1 VSRYREELAWL
12 YGLESR
18 GIKLGLERM
27 HEAVALRGHPE
38 RELVFIHVAGSNGKG
53 SVATM
58 LESTLRAAGYRTGQ
72 FSSPHLQRYVER
84 VRVDGRPISE
94 REAALRL
101 RSLRTDARLP
111 ALSFFEHSTLLAFEA
126 FRDAQ
131 CDIVLLE
138 VGLGGRLDSTNIV
151 TPRVSVITNI
161 SLEHQRILG
170 ETRAR
175 IAKEKAGI
183 IKPGVPCVVGA
194 KGREVRRAISAV
206 ARRQKAPVRW
216 LGRDFEAA
224 WAGRSLDVRVG
235 TRRWDGLQLGLRGR
249 YQGENAACV
258 IAALWE
264 LGSSEFAVPE
274 QALRRGLR
282 NAKWPGRLEL
292 HKGQP
297 SFLFDAAHNAA
308 GCAALVSHLDS
319 LNWPGPIVLL
329 FAAMKDKRHDRMLAA
344 FDGTVAQR
352 VYVAPAI
359 ERATAPARLAE
370 LRPGTVARSVRD
382 GLARA
387 QRAAGPDGLVVVA
400 GSIFLVSEVRALV
413 KGVRTDPIIAM

>member
-1 VSRYREELAWL
+1 
-12 YGLESR
+12 
-18 GIKLGLERM
+18 M
-27 HEAVALRGHPE
+27 QEAVALRGHPE

-53 SVATM
+53 SVVTM

-94 REAALRL
+94 REAAQRL

-206 ARRQKAPVRW
+206 ARRQQAPVRW
-216 LGRDFEAA
+216 LGRDFEAT

-235 TRRWDGLQLGLRGR
+235 TRRCDGLQLGLRGR

-258 IAALWE
+258 VAALWE

-344 FDGTVAQR
+344 FDGTIAQR

-413 KGVRTDPIIAM
+413 KGVRTDPVIAM